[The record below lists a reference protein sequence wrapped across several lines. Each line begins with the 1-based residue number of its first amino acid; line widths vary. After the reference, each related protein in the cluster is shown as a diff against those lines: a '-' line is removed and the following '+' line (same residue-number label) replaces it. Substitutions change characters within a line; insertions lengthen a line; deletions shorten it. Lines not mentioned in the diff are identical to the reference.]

1 MITWLTA
8 FLDSPADA
16 WDASRDFWT
25 GVTGY
30 RLSAARGERGDFQTL
45 VPPDGDGYLRVQRLH
60 DGGPRVHLDLHVPD
74 VRAAADAA
82 VALGAVEVAASGHV
96 VMASPGGFPFCF
108 VAAGE
113 SRLPGAAAW
122 TRADGVVH
130 RSRVDAVVIDVPAE
144 HWPAEVAFWAGLT
157 GWPVAG
163 LPGPAVD
170 DTGPVAPDVPADL
183 PLRLLL
189 HPRADWT
196 GSVRGHVDLACT
208 DRAVEAARHVG
219 LGATVVGEGADWTVL
234 LAPDGRRY
242 CLTDERP

>member
-30 RLSAARGERGDFQTL
+30 GLSAARGEGGDFQTL

-96 VMASPGGFPFCF
+96 VMASPRGFPFCF

-122 TRADGVVH
+122 TGADGVVH

-144 HWPAEVAFWAGLT
+144 HWPAEVAFWEGLT
-157 GWPVAG
+157 GWAAG
-163 LPGPAVD
+163 AASERD
-170 DTGPVAPDVPADL
+170 DGGPVPLDVPATL
-183 PLRLLL
+183 PLRVLL
-189 HPRADWT
+189 HPRGNWT
-196 GSVRGHVDLACT
+196 GPVRGHLDLACT
-208 DRAVEAARHVG
+208 DRAAETARHVG
-219 LGATVVGEGADWTVL
+219 LGATLVGEGADWTVL
-234 LAPDGRRY
+234 LAPDGRRF